1 MTSQKNTTSATQ
13 NIEKTDKLHLRQNLG
28 RFLLGE
34 GFGGGGAFLTVHRS
48 SKWSSGTKGESRIF

>member
-34 GFGGGGAFLTVHRS
+34 GFGGGGGVGRF
-48 SKWSSGTKGESRIF
+48 